1 MSSSELY
8 GFVRRSHSSFPSPL
22 RCRSGCEGVALE
34 RCGVER
40 RPRCVGRKPM
50 TLDRPVLHGEPRPL
64 PPTSVCDRGRGGA
77 AAATTLRIETAA
89 EALARPLRRR
99 PLRWRVNAGVS
110 WRGTDGGRIAMDF
123 DADDAD
129 PERPR
134 FTARLVRRRSPGD
147 AADSSPSSRSV
158 AASLMIRSPKFL
170 ILIAMS
176 PVWRI
181 VDDARRSALRAGAA
195 TALYSSSPWSSEACV
210 DDTLGRDIVN
220 VLFFKFLP
228 QKF

>member
-50 TLDRPVLHGEPRPL
+50 TLDRPVLHGEARPL
-64 PPTSVCDRGRGGA
+64 PPTSVCDRGRGEA
-77 AAATTLRIETAA
+77 AAATLRIETAA

-181 VDDARRSALRAGAA
+181 VDEARRSALRAGAA
-195 TALYSSSPWSSEACV
+195 TALYSSSPWSSEPCV
-210 DDTLGRDIVN
+210 DVLDRLDIID
-220 VLFFKFLP
+220 LFFHLFFPPK
-228 QKF
+228 K